1 MLSANDIVIKAC
13 LKLDGYTG
21 TFENMQSM
29 LTDIGFFQMRN
40 SIGQAVGMLQTRA
53 NVIGKDHECE
63 CYAEKITEVINV
75 LTD

>member
-40 SIGQAVGMLQTRA
+40 GIGEAVKLLQSQ
-53 NVIGKDHECE
+53 IDGGEECGARD
-63 CYAEKITEVINV
+63 AEITEVINV